1 VFITF
6 ENKTNSVNKK
16 KHMEQK
22 IKGAVTQVG
31 LVIVF
36 TPKVLSSLSA
46 GRTGQP
52 QDISDLMLIQLT
64 RVALS
69 LSYVANLHK

>member
-1 VFITF
+1 MFITF

-46 GRTGQP
+46 GRTQ
-52 QDISDLMLIQLT
+52 
-64 RVALS
+64 
-69 LSYVANLHK
+69 ANLKIFLT